1 MPRFDVHQIAD
12 RGPGSRV
19 VYVLDIQAD
28 LLSGLATRLVVPLVP
43 ASEFGPPVKRL
54 NPVFRIGNRNFVMAT
69 AEMAAIPRKL
79 IGERATSLAGES
91 DEIIAALDFL
101 ISGI

>member
-1 MPRFDVHQIAD
+1 MPRFDVHRIAD
-12 RGPGSRV
+12 RGQGSRV
-19 VYVLDIQAD
+19 AYVLDIQAD

-43 ASEFGPPVKRL
+43 VSDFGPPVKRL

-69 AEMAAIPRKL
+69 AELAAIPSKL
-79 IGERATSLAGES
+79 IGERVASLAGES
-91 DEIIAALDFL
+91 DDIVAALDFL